1 MPLELVWAL
10 QVSQKGEL
18 RILGELLSDK
28 DNYQMFNKEKLYKK
42 LSINELNTA
51 DRYERRKSA

>member
-28 DNYQMFNKEKLYKK
+28 DNYQMSNKEKLYKK

>member
-1 MPLELVWAL
+1 M
-10 QVSQKGEL
+10 SQKGEL